1 MKKLYLLRHAKASW
15 NDDNVEDKDRIIS
28 YLGINEAKKVAAE
41 IINKNIKFD
50 KILSSPAKRAY
61 QTAEI
66 IKNKTGFSG
75 EIIFEESFYF
85 DYQKEI
91 LRIIQDIDNK
101 ADSVLLV
108 GHNPTW
114 SKLVSD
120 FTDERVYLDTA
131 NFAAIHADINDWN
144 EAVYGIFNLEY
155 VISPKNL

>member
-91 LRIIQDIDNK
+91 LRIIKILTTRLT
-101 ADSVLLV
+101 ASCWSVIIPHGQSWSQTLLTR
-108 GHNPTW
+108 G
-114 SKLVSD
+114 
-120 FTDERVYLDTA
+120 F
-131 NFAAIHADINDWN
+131 
-144 EAVYGIFNLEY
+144 
-155 VISPKNL
+155 ISIPQTLPP